1 MWGTKLCR
9 MVNGNW
15 DHVGTL
21 RSSLPAGYTYP
32 AGTHLAY
39 QVTGTYNDNEDVG
52 VLASGYAVGF
62 TTQDIDDDGS
72 IGDSSFKN
80 QFLGLQNIPV
90 RNGLEISL
98 RRMALNSEV
107 EFEGAGDALPGNLV
121 ATTGTGA
128 ITGSTARHTAL
139 SVHNGCLRVAQ
150 TGDFVMYVLE
160 NPNMAVESDLVGARR
175 IRVRRVGDYV
185 KA

>member
-1 MWGTKLCR
+1 MWGNKYCR

-21 RSSLPAGYTYP
+21 RTSLPAGFTYP
-32 AGTHLAY
+32 AGTHLGY
-39 QVTGTYNDNEDVG
+39 QVTATYNDNEDVA
-52 VLASGYAVGF
+52 VLASGFAIGF
-62 TTQDIDDDGS
+62 TTQDVDDNGS
-72 IGDSSFKN
+72 VGDSSFKN

-98 RRMALNSEV
+98 RRMALNAEV

-128 ITGSTARHTAL
+128 ITGTTARHTEL
-139 SVHNGCLRVAQ
+139 SVFNGALRVAQ
-150 TGDFVMYVLE
+150 GGDIVMYVLE
-160 NPNMAVESDLVGARR
+160 NPNMTVESDLVGARR

-185 KA
+185 K

>member
-21 RSSLPAGYTYP
+21 HTSLPAGVTYP
-32 AGTHLAY
+32 AGTHLGY
-39 QVTGTYNDNEDVG
+39 QVTGTYNDNEDVA
-52 VLASGYAVGF
+52 VLASGFAIGF

-72 IGDSSFKN
+72 IGDNSFKN

-98 RRMALNSEV
+98 RRMSLNAEV
-107 EFEGAGDALPGNLV
+107 EFEGVGGALPGNLV

-128 ITGSTARHTAL
+128 ITGTTARHTEL
-139 SVHNGCLRVAQ
+139 SVFNGALRVAQ
-150 TGDFVMYVLE
+150 TGDLVMYVLE

-185 KA
+185 K